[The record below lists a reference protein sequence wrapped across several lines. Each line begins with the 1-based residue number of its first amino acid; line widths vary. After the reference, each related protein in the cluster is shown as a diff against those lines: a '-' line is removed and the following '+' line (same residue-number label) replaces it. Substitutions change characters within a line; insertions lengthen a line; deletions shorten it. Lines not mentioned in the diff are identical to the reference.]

1 LAAAQRQL
9 LQLYR
14 ERVGPSLDKLL
25 RWKGAMRAV
34 ETLGPGDVTLDKF
47 WHEYDVSVNVVIAA
61 FALGCDCSLSALV

>member
-1 LAAAQRQL
+1 MQL

-34 ETLGPGDVTLDKF
+34 EKLGPGDVKLDKF
-47 WHEYDVSVNVVIAA
+47 WHEFVSLVVPVNT
-61 FALGCDCSLSALV
+61 DCSS